1 MSLPKETVFALKKI
15 LKDRLLTEDEDLEAY
30 SYDSS
35 PLFFKPSAVALPE
48 TKEEVLKILELADKY
63 EFYVVSRGS
72 GTSTTGSAL
81 PILGGLVISFTRM
94 NRILELNHDERIVR
108 VQPGV
113 LNGELKR
120 YLKKFGL
127 FYPPDPASY
136 AFSTIGGNVATGAGG
151 PRGLKYGTT
160 KDYVLAMEVALPGG
174 KLLKTGPHTLK
185 GVVPYNFTQLF
196 VGSEGTL
203 GIFVEIVLKLL
214 PLPKKRCLYLIFF
227 TSEDLAIDV
236 LNELLLEGLTP
247 AAAEFVDK
255 TSLKVCEEALEPLKA
270 EAGLSNRIESLLFL
284 EIDGKVAEVLE
295 DSQFIESFL
304 KTKKISFVKR
314 EKEEEIE
321 KLWEIRRNISPLL
334 KKLRSKKIS
343 DDIVVPRKKMKEFL
357 GFVRGLEK
365 NYGLYISAFGHLG
378 DGNFHVNILFENEEK
393 ALEVREA
400 ILRKVIELTGTI
412 SGEHGIG
419 YLKRSYVSWELDPLQ
434 IEFMKKLKKVFDP
447 KGLLNPQIKLP

>member
-1 MSLPKETVFALKKI
+1 MSLSKETVLSLRKI
-15 LKDRLLTEDEDLEAY
+15 LKDRLLTREEDLQAY

-35 PLFFKPSAVALPE
+35 SLFFKPSAVALPE
-48 TKEEVLKILELADKY
+48 TKEEILEILELAEKY

-72 GTSTTGSAL
+72 GTATTGSPL

-94 NRILELNHDERIVR
+94 NRILELNQEERIVR

-113 LNGELKR
+113 LNGELKK

-160 KDYVLAMEVALPGG
+160 KDYVLALEVALPGG

-203 GIFVEIVLKLL
+203 GIFVEIVLKLV

-227 TSEDLAIDV
+227 ASEDLAIDV

-247 AAAEFVDK
+247 SAAEFVDK
-255 TSLKVCEEALEPLKA
+255 TSLKVCEEKIESLKL
-270 EAGLSNRIESLLFL
+270 EAGLRSRIESLLFL
-284 EIDGKVAEVLE
+284 EIDGKVAEVVE
-295 DSQFIESFL
+295 DSQFVESFF
-304 KTKKISFVKR
+304 KTKNIPFVKR

-334 KKLRSKKIS
+334 KKLGTHKIS
-343 DDIVVPRKKMKEFL
+343 DDIVVPRRKMKEFL
-357 GFVRGLEK
+357 GFIRDLEI
-365 NYGLYISAFGHLG
+365 NYEVYISAFGHIG
-378 DGNFHVNILFENEEK
+378 DGNFHVNILFENKKE

-400 ILRKVIELTGTI
+400 ILKKVIEFSGTL
-412 SGEHGIG
+412 SGEHGVG
-419 YLKRSYVSWELDPLQ
+419 YLKRSYVSWELDPLH
-434 IEFMKKLKKVFDP
+434 IEFMKKIKRVFDP